1 MRNRKEEWRER
12 QLNFSNPL
20 LEVQAL
26 EFRKGIHTLETR
38 FNNLTDC
45 TTVYAEHLQHLI
57 STYVELLS
65 VVEQSQEQS
74 NYVGKNL

>member
-38 FNNLTDC
+38 FNN
-45 TTVYAEHLQHLI
+45 
-57 STYVELLS
+57 TYVELLS